1 MSMTKFFHVDV
12 RQRGFKP
19 SDQVARLPF
28 GLSVVVI
35 GALSAL
41 SWAAV
46 IAIALAIHSVL

>member
-1 MSMTKFFHVDV
+1 MSNFFRVDA

-19 SDQVARLPF
+19 SDQVSQLPF
-28 GLSVVVI
+28 SLSVVVI

-46 IAIALAIHSVL
+46 IAIALACRSVL